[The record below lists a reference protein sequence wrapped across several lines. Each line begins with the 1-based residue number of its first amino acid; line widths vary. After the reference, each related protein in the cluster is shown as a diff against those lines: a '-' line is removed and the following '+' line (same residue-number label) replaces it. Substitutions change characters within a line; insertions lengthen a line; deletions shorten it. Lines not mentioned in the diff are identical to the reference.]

1 MNLRTH
7 SSARQVLLL
16 DRGGRLWLA
25 TRAPDGVALHPGP
38 ETPADWRSLATMGR
52 REGLRRTLPLV
63 VEDDRPRVATIALPR
78 LGRRIRQQIEAR
90 RITAAAGELGLDQ
103 GFVAISPL
111 PPGSGDGGGG
121 TGTDPGI
128 DPARRPDRRA
138 LVFVAASAE
147 LQACTRAAAIVGL
160 HLRPLPPVLPAG
172 MALAKEHE
180 ARWLALHVPVSP
192 DQSSDAG
199 IDQILCEAGLP
210 VFASRRPLSG
220 LRPVEAAMDGSRAV
234 RRHLHRH
241 HATLDLITLLI
252 DDHAPLIAPS
262 PDREEMALRHH
273 QPPFLTMPDPTIPDR
288 DRLPGLLTRLAL
300 AALLDETPPLR
311 VQAFGPIPATGT
323 VAARSWHDQP
333 MRMRNAAAPAAA
345 ILLSAALILPGLQ
358 AAGLVDEA
366 MVAAQRDL
374 MLATEFDLRSA
385 AAGGTD
391 AGRLAHA
398 TRVASALGGL
408 AAMEQAAPV
417 DLLCVLDRLAVLRPE
432 GLAITGL
439 RHQRGGNGTEAGRLM
454 LDIEITRSDAAAAEA
469 LRRGFAGTVT
479 TAGLGMAAVADPPP
493 GPNGRPPLTRQPP
506 AFSGNG
512 QEDPAGGT
520 LPEGSPFRGQLI
532 LAPLPADAGRSGAAC
547 RPRLSA
553 RRFGLRAARPA
564 AVSADGSPG
573 RRPAGRSRRLAGL
586 ALGAL
591 AVIVADLSMALK
603 VERAQAHAESLAR
616 TAEAARARFRQA
628 EAAAWRLGP
637 GAGRLAADPRPL
649 FGPPAP
655 APLLRQLNDLA
666 LAAGIGTIRLSLTD
680 APAET
685 VTPRP
690 ADRRLPYPPT
700 AEALPLLRPVL
711 VTAELTAPSDAEI
724 RAGLAAMRA
733 ALPGRAV
740 IDRLDLA
747 DRPDEGLAHARAVL
761 RFATIDQASLPPRPD
776 GPAGDPLATLLA
788 RHDLAMPVVL
798 PDRPGTVVALALEP
812 AAHQR
817 RLTGS
822 DRPAG
827 NEPPPVARRIT
838 LDGIAHGPGPDWRIW
853 INGQRIARGEQGQRD
868 APVVEAVGRD
878 TVSIRLAEG
887 RVVVPL
893 ALGQRICLGIDGV
906 LPDEVCP

>member
-1 MNLRTH
+1 MT
-7 SSARQVLLL
+7 
-16 DRGGRLWLA
+16 
-25 TRAPDGVALHPGP
+25 
-38 ETPADWRSLATMGR
+38 
-52 REGLRRTLPLV
+52 
-63 VEDDRPRVATIALPR
+63 
-78 LGRRIRQQIEAR
+78 
-90 RITAAAGELGLDQ
+90 
-103 GFVAISPL
+103 
-111 PPGSGDGGGG
+111 
-121 TGTDPGI
+121 
-128 DPARRPDRRA
+128 
-138 LVFVAASAE
+138 
-147 LQACTRAAAIVGL
+147 
-160 HLRPLPPVLPAG
+160 
-172 MALAKEHE
+172 
-180 ARWLALHVPVSP
+180 VS
-192 DQSSDAG
+192 
-199 IDQILCEAGLP
+199 
-210 VFASRRPLSG
+210 
-220 LRPVEAAMDGSRAV
+220 
-234 RRHLHRH
+234 
-241 HATLDLITLLI
+241 
-252 DDHAPLIAPS
+252 
-262 PDREEMALRHH
+262 
-273 QPPFLTMPDPTIPDR
+273 
-288 DRLPGLLTRLAL
+288 
-300 AALLDETPPLR
+300 
-311 VQAFGPIPATGT
+311 
-323 VAARSWHDQP
+323 
-333 MRMRNAAAPAAA
+333 
-345 ILLSAALILPGLQ
+345 
-358 AAGLVDEA
+358 
-366 MVAAQRDL
+366 
-374 MLATEFDLRSA
+374 
-385 AAGGTD
+385 
-391 AGRLAHA
+391 
-398 TRVASALGGL
+398 
-408 AAMEQAAPV
+408 
-417 DLLCVLDRLAVLRPE
+417 
-432 GLAITGL
+432 
-439 RHQRGGNGTEAGRLM
+439 
-454 LDIEITRSDAAAAEA
+454 
-469 LRRGFAGTVT
+469 
-479 TAGLGMAAVADPPP
+479 
-493 GPNGRPPLTRQPP
+493 
-506 AFSGNG
+506 
-512 QEDPAGGT
+512 
-520 LPEGSPFRGQLI
+520 
-532 LAPLPADAGRSGAAC
+532 
-547 RPRLSA
+547 
-553 RRFGLRAARPA
+553 
-564 AVSADGSPG
+564 
-573 RRPAGRSRRLAGL
+573 
-586 ALGAL
+586 
-591 AVIVADLSMALK
+591 
-603 VERAQAHAESLAR
+603 HAESLAR

-838 LDGIAHGPGPDWRIW
+838 LDGIARGPGPDWRIW